1 MSAKWRALTDDDKV
15 PFDKLAK
22 KDKERY
28 DSAMAI
34 YKGKDANKPK
44 RPMSS
49 YFLWL
54 GDFRAGNKEKFAEN
68 KDLLRAGEFSNRPN
82 VSSFFILLMRN
93 DISEFAKQETKNIVI
108 KMEIMD

>member
-1 MSAKWRALTDDDKV
+1 MAEWTKEVSAKWRALTDEDKK
-15 PFDKLAK
+15 PFDKLAA

-54 GDFRAGNKEKFAEN
+54 GDFREQNKGKFAEN
-68 KDLLRAGEFSNRPN
+68 KDLLRSG
-82 VSSFFILLMRN
+82 
-93 DISEFAKQETKNIVI
+93 K
-108 KMEIMD
+108 